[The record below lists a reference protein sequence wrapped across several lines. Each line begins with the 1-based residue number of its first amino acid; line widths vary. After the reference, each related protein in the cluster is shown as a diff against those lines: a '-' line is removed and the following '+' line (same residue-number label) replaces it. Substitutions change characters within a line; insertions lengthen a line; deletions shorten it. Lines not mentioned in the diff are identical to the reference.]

1 MLLGAGSIK
10 KKIQLTSEN
19 IFEKVEMFARLKLG
33 CSRSHGIVT
42 VIREMIK
49 TGEYYPSA
57 RWIIP
62 AQGKGMSVA
71 RAQIMYKMVHS
82 YEEITNTDVQYIF
95 FDVIESTLRSRWG
108 RLDFTRLERDANVDQ
123 SGVAADD
130 AAAAAATAYAAAEDR
145 HVEGVPGAVIDVM
158 PFSSPPPV
166 PIIVDLARLE
176 LEQMR
181 MEHTRQVEIENE
193 LLDDDD
199 VRIPEGFGDDIPYSQ
214 VSGDASHEAGTLF
227 VAARG
232 RVTPNT
238 TRTPLPLTP
247 TRSSARIA
255 HRGSGSGSRSGV
267 FQGLTQNPETMD
279 NVLEIIRE
287 GQANGT
293 ISRQR
298 RRGMTQDE
306 IGDFMRVD

>member
-1 MLLGAGSIK
+1 M
-10 KKIQLTSEN
+10 
-19 IFEKVEMFARLKLG
+19 
-33 CSRSHGIVT
+33 
-42 VIREMIK
+42 
-49 TGEYYPSA
+49 
-57 RWIIP
+57 
-62 AQGKGMSVA
+62 
-71 RAQIMYKMVHS
+71 
-82 YEEITNTDVQYIF
+82 
-95 FDVIESTLRSRWG
+95 
-108 RLDFTRLERDANVDQ
+108 DQ

-130 AAAAAATAYAAAEDR
+130 AAAAAATASAAAEDR

-166 PIIVDLARLE
+166 PIIDHLAHLE

-181 MEHTRQVEIENE
+181 TEHERQLTIEDE
-193 LLDDDD
+193 LHDYDRD
-199 VRIPEGFGDDIPYSQ
+199 RIPEDRDIPHSQ
-214 VSGDASHEAGTLF
+214 VPGDASHEAGTLF

-238 TRTPLPLTP
+238 TLTPLPLTP

-255 HRGSGSGSRSGV
+255 QRRSGSGSRSGV

-279 NVLEIIRE
+279 NVLRIIGE
-287 GQANGT
+287 GHTNGT

-298 RRGMTQDE
+298 RRRMTQDE